1 MIVTNDAIRDEWLGL
16 IAIIVESPPLTKTA
30 ISGSLVGHER
40 SFNDHS
46 HVYPPIVNGH
56 WSHSYISH
64 FSRKR
69 SLGLVLYCFPL
80 VFPGTL
86 GP

>member
-56 WSHSYISH
+56 WSHSYISAILVVREVWGW
-64 FSRKR
+64 FYIAFLWF
-69 SLGLVLYCFPL
+69 SLGP
-80 VFPGTL
+80 
-86 GP
+86 